1 MNLSQMSQPIFELS
15 DVQKVY
21 DGRTVLNLDQ
31 LTIHRGE
38 ILAVVG
44 PSGAGKSTLLRL
56 LNFLEPA
63 SRGSI
68 RFDGQLATPELDLV
82 QRRRVTT
89 VFQRP
94 LLLQRSVRANL
105 RYGPGLRGQSLPE
118 NVETQW
124 LERLGLTQLVDH
136 AAPKLSAGE
145 AQRVALARALVT
157 QPDVLLLDEPTANLD
172 PANVAVIEAIIQAE
186 NRRSG
191 MTIVLVTHNIFQAR
205 RLAHRTALLWAGEL
219 IEVTETEQFF
229 NAPGREETAAFVR
242 GDTIY

>member
-1 MNLSQMSQPIFELS
+1 MSNQPIFALNQ
-15 DVQKVY
+15 VKKVY
-21 DGRTVLNLDQ
+21 DGRTVLNLAE
-31 LTIHRGE
+31 LTVHRGE
-38 ILAVVG
+38 ILALVG

-63 SRGSI
+63 SRGTV
-68 RFDGQLATPELDLV
+68 RFDGEMVTADLDLA

-105 RYGPGLRGQSLPE
+105 RYGPGLRGQKLPPAVE
-118 NVETQW
+118 NEW
-124 LERLGLTQLVDH
+124 LERLGLTPLADQ

-172 PANVAVIEAIIQAE
+172 PSNVRIIESIIEAE
-186 NRRSG
+186 NQRSG
-191 MTIVLVTHNIFQAR
+191 MTVVLVTHNIFQAR
-205 RLAHRTALLWAGEL
+205 RIAHRTALLWAGEL
-219 IEVTETEQFF
+219 IEVAETEQFF
-229 NAPGREETAAFVR
+229 NRPVREETAAFVR
-242 GDTIY
+242 GDTVY

>member
-1 MNLSQMSQPIFELS
+1 MSHSVFELS
-15 DVQKVY
+15 QVQKVY

-31 LTIHRGE
+31 LTIYRGE
-38 ILAVVG
+38 ILALVG

-56 LNFLEPA
+56 LNCLEPA
-63 SRGSI
+63 SRGI
-68 RFDGQLATPELDLV
+68 IQFDGQPATPDLDLA

-105 RYGPGLRGQSLPE
+105 RYGPGLRGQTLPE
-118 NVETQW
+118 TVEAEW
-124 LERLGLTQLVDH
+124 LERLGLAQLADQ

-172 PANVAVIEAIIQAE
+172 PANVAIIESIIQAE
-186 NRRSG
+186 NQRSG

-205 RLAHRTALLWAGEL
+205 RLAQRTALLWAGEL
-219 IEVTETEQFF
+219 IEVAETEQFF
-229 NAPGREETAAFVR
+229 NAPEREETAAFVR
-242 GDTIY
+242 GDTVY

>member
-1 MNLSQMSQPIFELS
+1 MSQPIFELS
-15 DVQKVY
+15 QVQQVY
-21 DGRTVLNLDQ
+21 DGRIVLNLDQ
-31 LTIHRGE
+31 LTIQRGE
-38 ILAVVG
+38 ILALVG

-63 SRGSI
+63 SRGTI
-68 RFDGQLATPELDLV
+68 QFDGQPATPELDLA

-105 RYGPGLRGQSLPE
+105 RYGPGLRGHRLPE
-118 NVETQW
+118 AIEARW
-124 LERLGLTQLVDH
+124 LERLGLTPLADQ

-172 PANVAVIEAIIQAE
+172 PSNVRIIESIIQEE
-186 NRRSG
+186 NQRSG
-191 MTIVLVTHNIFQAR
+191 MTVVLVTHNIFQAR
-205 RLAHRTALLWAGEL
+205 RIAHRTALLWAGEL
-219 IEVTETEQFF
+219 IEVAKTEQFF
-229 NAPGREETAAFVR
+229 NAPGRAETAAFVR
-242 GDTIY
+242 GDTVY

>member
-1 MNLSQMSQPIFELS
+1 MSRPVYELTQ
-15 DVQKVY
+15 VQKVY

-31 LTIHRGE
+31 LTIHQGE
-38 ILAVVG
+38 ILALVG

-63 SRGSI
+63 SRGRI
-68 RFDGQLATPELDLV
+68 QFDGQLATPELDLV

-94 LLLQRSVRANL
+94 LLLQRSVQANL
-105 RYGPGLRGQSLPE
+105 RYGPRLRGESLPE
-118 NVETQW
+118 AVEAQW
-124 LERLGLTQLVDH
+124 LERLGLNHLADQ

-172 PANVAVIEAIIQAE
+172 PSNVGIIEAIIREE
-186 NRRSG
+186 NERSG

-205 RLAHRTALLWAGEL
+205 RMAHRTALLWAGKL
-219 IEVTETEQFF
+219 IEVAETERFF
-229 NAPGREETAAFVR
+229 KAPSREETAAFVR
-242 GDTIY
+242 GDTVY

>member
-1 MNLSQMSQPIFELS
+1 MSKPVYELSQ
-15 DVQKVY
+15 VQQIY
-21 DGRTVLNLDQ
+21 DGRTVLNLEQ
-31 LTIHRGE
+31 FTIQRGE
-38 ILAVVG
+38 ILALVG

-63 SRGSI
+63 SRGTVQ
-68 RFDGQLATPELDLV
+68 FDGQLATPDLALV

-105 RYGPGLRGQSLPE
+105 RYGPGLRGQKLPQS
-118 NVETQW
+118 VEDEW
-124 LERLGLTQLVDH
+124 LERLGLTPLADQS
-136 AAPKLSAGE
+136 APKLSAGE

-172 PANVAVIEAIIQAE
+172 PSNVRIIESIIQEE

-191 MTIVLVTHNIFQAR
+191 MTVVLVTHNIFQAR
-205 RLAHRTALLWAGEL
+205 RIAHRTALLWAGEL
-219 IEVTETEQFF
+219 IEVAATEQFF
-229 NAPGREETAAFVR
+229 NEPAREETAAFVR
-242 GDTIY
+242 GDTVY